1 MNGFDLNAMSDRVCG
16 QVLHRDVD
24 GCDDLLDHEYARRWC
39 GGNGDGDGDHV
50 LRGRHVI
57 CA

>member
-1 MNGFDLNAMSDRVCG
+1 MSDRGCG
-16 QVLHRDVD
+16 QVLHRDVYV
-24 GCDDLLDHEYARRWC
+24 CSDLLDHEYARRWC
-39 GGNGDGDGDHV
+39 GNGDGDHV

>member
-1 MNGFDLNAMSDRVCG
+1 MSDRGCG
-16 QVLHRDVD
+16 QMLHRDVD

-39 GGNGDGDGDHV
+39 GNGNGNGDGDHV